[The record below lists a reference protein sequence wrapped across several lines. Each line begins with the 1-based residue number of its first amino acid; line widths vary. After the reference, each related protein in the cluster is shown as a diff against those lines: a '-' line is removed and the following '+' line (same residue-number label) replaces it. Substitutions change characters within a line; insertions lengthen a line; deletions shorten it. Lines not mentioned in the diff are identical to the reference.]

1 MKRPVKI
8 EVVQEGEERYLIKTF
23 ADGEEVR
30 EPIVKQPRKTR
41 YPDRPYWRWGF
52 DKSRKKTF

>member
-1 MKRPVKI
+1 MKRPIKI
-8 EVVQEGEERYLIKTF
+8 EVVQEGEDRYLIKTF

-30 EPIVKQPRKTR
+30 EPIVKRPRKKR